1 MVPRAAKER
10 LGDFIIRSGRQFTG
24 DCQLYCDFNG
34 GLINYNIP
42 TASQTTTPGCNY
54 RENHN
59 EKIAGSWSRVTS
71 NQIEILN
78 FN

>member
-1 MVPRAAKER
+1 MVPRAGSER
-10 LGDFIIRSGRQFTG
+10 FGDFLIRSGRQFTG

-42 TASQTTTPGCNY
+42 TASQTTTPGRNY

-59 EKIAGSWSRVTS
+59 EKIAGS
-71 NQIEILN
+71 
-78 FN
+78 

>member
-1 MVPRAAKER
+1 MNIECSDRVILQAVMVPRAGSER
-10 LGDFIIRSGRQFTG
+10 FGDFLIQSGRQFTG

-42 TASQTTTPGCNY
+42 TASQTTTPGRNY

-59 EKIAGSWSRVTS
+59 EKIAGS
-71 NQIEILN
+71 
-78 FN
+78 